1 MFEKV
6 LTKVLTKEFSYID
19 ILEKEAIEVL
29 ENLHNLGEKI
39 SSADELINSILE
51 SYTEECN
58 TEDHLEK
65 IKEFK
70 NEIIDMDG
78 YFKKFIK
85 ETEND
90 ISLKIVKK
98 SEEYVHDDDTMDVD
112 SPELQTV

>member
-1 MFEKV
+1 
-6 LTKVLTKEFSYID
+6 
-19 ILEKEAIEVL
+19 
-29 ENLHNLGEKI
+29 
-39 SSADELINSILE
+39 
-51 SYTEECN
+51 
-58 TEDHLEK
+58 
-65 IKEFK
+65 
-70 NEIIDMDG
+70 MDG